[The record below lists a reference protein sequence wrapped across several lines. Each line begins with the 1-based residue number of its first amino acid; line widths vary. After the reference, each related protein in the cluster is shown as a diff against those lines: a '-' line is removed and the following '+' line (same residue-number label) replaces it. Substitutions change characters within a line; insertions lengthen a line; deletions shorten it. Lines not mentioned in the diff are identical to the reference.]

1 MEGGLT
7 KSQITNC
14 ILSIFGILGNTL
26 TIQVFVRDKNLLKK
40 SYNVFILCLAVSDVL
55 TQKPRIWAW

>member
-14 ILSIFGILGNTL
+14 FLSIFGILGNTL
-26 TIQVFVRDKNLLKK
+26 TVQVFVCDKNLLKK

-55 TQKPRIWAW
+55 THKPRI